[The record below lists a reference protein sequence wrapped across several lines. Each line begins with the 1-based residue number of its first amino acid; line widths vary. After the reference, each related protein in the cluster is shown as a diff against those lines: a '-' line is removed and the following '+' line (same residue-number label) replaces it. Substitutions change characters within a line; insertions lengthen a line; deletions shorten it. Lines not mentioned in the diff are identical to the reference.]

1 MKKLLLAASVLAST
15 ALAGPAYAGLVYD
28 SEIFVTAQGF
38 GNAHRALTVQ
48 EKGNGNDVES
58 GCVSSTADGTLIGG
72 SGACMGTDA
81 TGGNGII
88 NVGGDEVSPLSDNQ
102 KFGIPTLG
110 ELNYDSASDIQIVFN
125 SVEPQ
130 AAQFRSINV
139 TDLTLKFMDG
149 SSVLL
154 ALDGSQEFGETEPGN
169 GSAGFV
175 FTIEESMW
183 AMVDS
188 LIFGADG
195 FAGFRLA
202 LEATLADAHAGPD
215 SFRFIGGEDDDN
227 GGGSGGGGGGGGGEE
242 PNEVPEPAAL
252 GLFGLGLI
260 GVGFARR
267 RRKA

>member
-1 MKKLLLAASVLAST
+1 MKKMLLTASALACAALAA
-15 ALAGPAYAGLVYD
+15 PAHAGLVYN
-28 SEIFVTAQGF
+28 SEISITAQGF

-72 SGACMGTDA
+72 SGACLTADA
-81 TGGNGII
+81 TGGNGVI
-88 NVGGDEVSPLSDNQ
+88 NLGGDEVNPLTDNQ
-102 KFGIPTLG
+102 KFGNPTLG
-110 ELNYDSASDIQIVFN
+110 ELNYDSASDIQIIFN

-130 AAQFRSINV
+130 AEQFRSINV
-139 TDLTLKFMDG
+139 VDLTLKFMDG

-175 FTIEESMW
+175 FTIDESMW
-183 AMVDS
+183 AAVDS

-195 FAGFRLA
+195 FAGLRLA

-227 GGGSGGGGGGGGGEE
+227 GGGGAGGGGEE

-252 GLFGLGLI
+252 GLFGLGLL
-260 GVGFARR
+260 GAGFARR
-267 RRKA
+267 RIRKA